1 MLRLP
6 EEEGGGCDLML
17 DGEGPDSPILELGDW
32 SSELGVGATIPRWG
46 LHNRSGA
53 SGCRSAVMIRPAS
66 WMLLLALLSPSSFL
80 CCVFVE
86 REGRSMVEGAEGYGD
101 DCGLEWAA
109 TAEHF
114 WIT

>member
-6 EEEGGGCDLML
+6 EEECGGCDLL

-66 WMLLLALLSPSSFL
+66 WMLLLAFLSLPLSFSAVLLL
-80 CCVFVE
+80 RE
-86 REGRSMVEGAEGYGD
+86 RE
-101 DCGLEWAA
+101 
-109 TAEHF
+109 
-114 WIT
+114 